1 MDLWEKEE
9 PPVSSE
15 INEDIEQ
22 GTERLAAFSDA
33 VIAIAITLLV
43 LEIHVPQVEDQSGDT
58 SLITAL
64 LNQWPSYLGYV
75 LTFLIV
81 GILWTNLHNQFRYIV
96 RTTHN
101 FLILNVLL
109 LLIIGLFPF
118 FTALLAD
125 YILDPKKHQVV
136 VQLYMGAALVS
147 SLVFIALWEY
157 AIHDNKLVH
166 PA

>member
-1 MDLWEKEE
+1 
-9 PPVSSE
+9 
-15 INEDIEQ
+15 
-22 GTERLAAFSDA
+22 
-33 VIAIAITLLV
+33 VI
-43 LEIHVPQVEDQSGDT
+43 
-58 SLITAL
+58 
-64 LNQWPSYLGYV
+64 
-75 LTFLIV
+75 TFLII

-125 YILDPKKHQVV
+125 YILDPNKHQVV

-147 SLVFIALWEY
+147 SLVFISLWEY
-157 AIHDNKLVH
+157 AIHDNKLIH
-166 PA
+166 PALDAHLRHKITKRNRLGPLVFGVCFVLAFVNPEASLGLFILMMLVYLLPIPGVKL